1 MHENETS
8 EYQFY
13 QESKPKPRWRRMVFG
28 FWILCLV
35 AVLFGAGTLLVY
47 KTGFTYNQMKTDD
60 LDDILNGE
68 AIATPAPQSGRT
80 NILVLGLRGEDD
92 PNGGLLTDTIM
103 ILSIKESTGE
113 AALISVPRDLYV
125 TMPGQNIKE
134 KINYAYAL
142 GFEKKGAAGALL
154 YSKIVISQV
163 TGLYMNYAISID
175 HQAFRDI
182 VDALG
187 GVDVVLE
194 QPFEEYAQWVQGG
207 DTGASPF
214 FVIKTMTNE
223 QGQKAQRWVFHVP
236 AGKSHLD
243 GVSALYFARARYS
256 SSDFDRVRRQQLLIS
271 AIKDKAF
278 SLGVLA
284 NPLKIYQLLGSLGR
298 NIRTDMPFTKMTE
311 YVSLAKE
318 IDPQKIAKR
327 VFDTTP
333 EGLLYA
339 GKAENG
345 AYILLP
351 VGDNFSQVQ
360 KACREIFENPVSSTS
375 HTPTPFQKK

>member
-1 MHENETS
+1 MSYSENEQS
-8 EYQFY
+8 EHQFY
-13 QESKPKPRWRRMVFG
+13 NEPEAKPRWRRVVFG

-35 AVLFGAGTLLVY
+35 GVLFGAGTLLVY
-47 KTGFTYNQMKTDD
+47 KTGFTYNQIKTDD
-60 LDDILNGE
+60 LEAILNGE
-68 AIATPAPQSGRT
+68 AVATPTPQSGRI
-80 NILVLGLRGEDD
+80 NILLLGLRGEDD

-113 AALISVPRDLYV
+113 VGLISIPRDLYV
-125 TMPGQNIKE
+125 TMPGQNVKE

-163 TGLYMNYAISID
+163 TGLYMNYAVSID
-175 HQAFRDI
+175 HRAFQDI

-187 GVDVVLE
+187 GVDIYLDK
-194 QPFEEYAQWVQGG
+194 PFEEYAQWVQGG
-207 DTGASPF
+207 DTGSSPF
-214 FVIKTMTNE
+214 FVVKTMTNE
-223 QGQKAQRWVFHVP
+223 QGAKAQRWVFHVP
-236 AGKSHLD
+236 AGTSHLD

-256 SSDFDRVRRQQLLIS
+256 SSDFDRARRQQLLAS
-271 AIKDKAF
+271 AIKNKAF

-284 NPLKIYQLLGSLGR
+284 NPLKIYQLLESLGK
-298 NIRTDMPFTKMTE
+298 NVRTDMPFTKMTQF
-311 YVSLAKE
+311 VSLAKE
-318 IDPQKIAKR
+318 IDLQKVVNR

-339 GKAENG
+339 GKTESG

-360 KACREIFENPVSSTS
+360 KACREIFENPSSS
-375 HTPTPFQKK
+375 SSPYQKQ